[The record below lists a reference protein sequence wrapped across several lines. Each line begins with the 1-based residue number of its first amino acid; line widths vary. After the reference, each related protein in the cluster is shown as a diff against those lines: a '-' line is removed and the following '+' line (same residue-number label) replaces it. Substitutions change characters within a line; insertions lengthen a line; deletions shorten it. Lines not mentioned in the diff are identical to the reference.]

1 MLLTRMACF
10 IKEVEKMY
18 PWKNEA
24 IALNILKHLEEFYPK
39 APYQLFH
46 AIIWLVKN
54 PDSAQ
59 YLCGEK
65 ELNSAAFYEQLEY
78 LCKSEQT
85 EYIALLSYR
94 DTMIEKTK
102 MQSEKTEENH
112 IKRSENESK

>member
-1 MLLTRMACF
+1 
-10 IKEVEKMY
+10 MY

-24 IALNILKHLEEFYPK
+24 IALKILKHLEEFYPK
-39 APYQLFH
+39 APYQLFN

-59 YLCGEK
+59 YLCGRK
-65 ELNSAAFYEQLEY
+65 KLNSAAFYEQLEY

-94 DTMIEKTK
+94 YTMIEKTK
-102 MQSEKTEENH
+102 MPNEKSEGNYMKTG
-112 IKRSENESK
+112 ENESK